1 MGLGLIN
8 NEESSDGG
16 GAFFK
21 YMANQ
26 GYYTFD
32 GEELDDDFAFV
43 IDHTSVETGWI
54 RFVPPVDFSRL
65 SALGV
70 DNGANPEPGTGKGEG
85 ERSPYS
91 LGFKIR
97 VYSKKIDGVKHLM
110 SNSYMAKLGYEP
122 LFDKIFAE
130 AKNNAGMMPVVS
142 FDLDRNKDTKR
153 PGRQAHKNGPSTNWE
168 PLMKIVKWVEPP
180 ADLAVAE
187 TPKAEVATPSA
198 DGSEDPEF

>member
-8 NEESSDGG
+8 EESSESGG
-16 GAFFK
+16 GLFK
-21 YMANQ
+21 YMANE
-26 GYYTFD
+26 GNYTYD
-32 GEELDDDFAFV
+32 GAELDDDFAFV
-43 IDHTSVETGWI
+43 IDHTTVETGWI

-65 SALGV
+65 SPLGS
-70 DNGANPEPGTGKGEG
+70 DNGKNPEPPTAGES
-85 ERSPYS
+85 SPYS

-130 AKNNAGMMPVVS
+130 AKSNAGKMPVVS

-153 PGRQAHKNGPSTNWE
+153 PGRQAHKKGPSTNWE
-168 PLMKIVKWVEPP
+168 PLMKIVKWVDPP
-180 ADLAVAE
+180 ADLAVEE
-187 TPKAEVATPSA
+187 TPKAAGVGSPSA
-198 DGSEDPEF
+198 AGSEEPEF